1 MPEQISDKLRLNIEK
16 GWEKE
21 LVKSKNQPNSQ
32 LDEPVRIDLD
42 IKTQKGK
49 EQDWARKMRLAQQ
62 AAKLGKYGAYATGQ
76 TRLARALGDI
86 SEASE
91 AGASAEGETPEET
104 RKIGSNLAGR
114 QAGIMAKRRGMA
126 GGKSAALG
134 GAVAGALQGEGVA
147 DIGKNAISWYLLWI
161 AFGALFTLYGS
172 IPALIY
178 LDFHYLMSKFGSKIF
193 GEMFFWQKIVLALAN
208 ILFIVAVLILI
219 IILIIVY
226 CGLNPLSCG
235 WLDIESIHEVIKS
248 YF

>member
-21 LVKSKNQPNSQ
+21 LVKNKNQPNSQ

-42 IKTQKGK
+42 IKTKKGS
-49 EQDWARKMRLAQQ
+49 EQNWARKMRLAQQ
-62 AAKLGKYGAYATGQ
+62 AAKIGKYGAYATG
-76 TRLARALGDI
+76 RLSLARSLGDI
-86 SEASE
+86 EEAAE
-91 AGASAEGETPEET
+91 AGSSAQGKTPEEAAT
-104 RKIGSNLAGR
+104 LGSNIAGSR
-114 QAGIMAKRRGMA
+114 AGKIAEGRGMT

-147 DIGKNAISWYLLWI
+147 DIGKNAVSWYLLWI

-193 GEMFFWQKIVLALAN
+193 GEMFLWQKIVLALAN

-219 IILIIVY
+219 IIIIIIY

-235 WLDIESIHEVIKS
+235 WLTVKSIWEVIKS